1 MVIRKKIPNP
11 WRVNEEDHAAGRSS
25 DCECRQ
31 LFYVPASPDSHGVGE
46 HGDAVAEERAGFHF
60 KDEGPPVPL
69 QEKVEPA
76 AAESGFRSDY
86 ARTLETGQTAFFD
99 QPSHDGIGEMGV
111 EKDRGFFPL
120 HGDGVKSV
128 LFPPR
133 FSARYTVRPGRRSS
147 RRRPGFG
154 RWARTCLLPIR
165 HRMTNRFS
173 LLTKRPFPTTLSGR
187 SLNVLSLMFFPV
199 FLRSYPSQTE

>member
-120 HGDGVKSV
+120 HGDGGEVGA
-128 LFPPR
+128 FPAPI
-133 FSARYTVRPGRRSS
+133 FGEVYGPSGEKKFPE
-147 RRRPGFG
+147 RPGFG
-154 RWARTCLLPIR
+154 RWARTCLLPDQAQDDE
-165 HRMTNRFS
+165 S
-173 LLTKRPFPTTLSGR
+173 
-187 SLNVLSLMFFPV
+187 V
-199 FLRSYPSQTE
+199 